1 MVLAPVLLILAAL
14 SGGDDVTTVT
24 VELSPWASPVHCPG
38 ESGRAGRDRDPVA
51 RHADLETASIPTE
64 LDFGRYRHPR
74 EVTDSMSI
82 ETVDTRARAAAAVAL
97 VRQRAPETRFLPSA
111 ARPGPDHPGYFQV
124 NRVDRTGRALPGGW
138 SFLVDPTKRT
148 VVRTS
153 GDPDRLDFA
162 AALRRGTRA

>member
-1 MVLAPVLLILAAL
+1 M
-14 SGGDDVTTVT
+14 
-24 VELSPWASPVHCPG
+24 
-38 ESGRAGRDRDPVA
+38 A
-51 RHADLETASIPTE
+51 RHADRETASIPTE
-64 LDFGRYRHPR
+64 LDLGRYRHAQ

-82 ETVDTRARAAAAVAL
+82 ETVDARAAAAVAL
-97 VRQRAPETRFLPSA
+97 VRQRAPETRFLPIA
-111 ARPGPDHPGYFQV
+111 ARPVPDHPGYFQV

-138 SFLVDPTKRT
+138 TFLVHPTKRT

>member
-1 MVLAPVLLILAAL
+1 ML
-14 SGGDDVTTVT
+14 GW
-24 VELSPWASPVHCPG
+24 VELV
-38 ESGRAGRDRDPVA
+38 VA

-64 LDFGRYRHPR
+64 FDFSNYRHAQ

-82 ETVDTRARAAAAVAL
+82 ETVDTCAHAAEAVAL
-97 VRQRAPETRFLPSA
+97 VRHRAPETRFLPVA
-111 ARPGPDHPGYFQV
+111 AKPVPDHPGYFQV

-138 SFLVDPTKRT
+138 TFLVNLTKQA

-153 GDPDRLDFA
+153 GDPDRLDFP